1 MFAIF
6 FELFPLILLSA
17 CSFFLII
24 SEILTKSLFLG
35 IFLLLTGYVISIRF
49 FLMYIIF
56 YKDFFKTIFPTILLP
71 VTIYSSV
78 FVFEPIK
85 FPIIALSLLFS
96 SIFLGATVLF
106 LRYIDKI
113 GLKMLNFNSFQILT
127 SYLQSWTSSIPNEL
141 EEILEKYS
149 KPSMIKTYQI
159 NLNQNGRKL
168 ALVIPGIHPGPF
180 SPIGSYNLPSDV
192 ISFFKEKS
200 IPSMVFHT
208 PSSHAINLP
217 SRKEVEDYLNSI
229 VIKKDDKFTEDNIC
243 SKPLRVSKN
252 KATVTGLM
260 FNNTALVFLSLAP
273 YGAEDFPPEII
284 DYTKQF
290 IEKNILDEIIL
301 IDAHNAL
308 GDTILD
314 DDLNDIKNCLSDLIQ
329 ELKVEPK
336 GRFSFNFVSL
346 DHLEFKEIGPGGAGC
361 LCLTIDNNN
370 YLLYSIDS
378 NNSIPSLKNN
388 LEQALYRKG
397 LFLLEICTT
406 DSHFLSGKTKTKK
419 GYYALGELSSE
430 EEIIKKLVDPTICTR
445 DNQIN
450 ANFEIECHTSNVKTI
465 GQEQINL
472 YSKFMNKMLSFSLK
486 GAILLVL
493 LSILLLAI
501 FIEIL
506 YLGSLLL

>member
-1 MFAIF
+1 
-6 FELFPLILLSA
+6 
-17 CSFFLII
+17 
-24 SEILTKSLFLG
+24 
-35 IFLLLTGYVISIRF
+35 
-49 FLMYIIF
+49 
-56 YKDFFKTIFPTILLP
+56 
-71 VTIYSSV
+71 
-78 FVFEPIK
+78 
-85 FPIIALSLLFS
+85 
-96 SIFLGATVLF
+96 
-106 LRYIDKI
+106 
-113 GLKMLNFNSFQILT
+113 
-127 SYLQSWTSSIPNEL
+127 
-141 EEILEKYS
+141 
-149 KPSMIKTYQI
+149 
-159 NLNQNGRKL
+159 
-168 ALVIPGIHPGPF
+168 
-180 SPIGSYNLPSDV
+180 
-192 ISFFKEKS
+192 
-200 IPSMVFHT
+200 
-208 PSSHAINLP
+208 
-217 SRKEVEDYLNSI
+217 
-229 VIKKDDKFTEDNIC
+229 
-243 SKPLRVSKN
+243 LRVSKN

-290 IEKNILDEIIL
+290 IENNILDEIIL

-308 GDTILD
+308 GDAILD

-329 ELKVEPK
+329 ELKVESK

-430 EEIIKKLVDPTICTR
+430 EEIIKKLVDQTICTR
-445 DNQIN
+445 DNQKN
-450 ANFEIECHTSNVKTI
+450 ANFEIECYTSNVKTI
-465 GQEQINL
+465 GQAQINL